1 MDELKAQAESLG
13 IEVDG
18 RWSEKRIQAE
28 IDKALAADPVSD
40 SNGQSI
46 EITVTPAPI
55 TSAAAM
61 ADKVSEILAKSTAQ
75 PGAQKSVTVTNL
87 RDNPNKRL
95 GLKARGQ
102 IVLTADQLGNKH
114 LMARIMH
121 GVETG
126 VLDLS

>member
-1 MDELKAQAESLG
+1 MEELKAQAESLG
-13 IEVDG
+13 IDVDG

-28 IDKALAADPVSD
+28 IDKALGS
-40 SNGQSI
+40 
-46 EITVTPAPI
+46 PAPVEVPVV
-55 TSAAAM
+55 APAPVV
-61 ADKVSEILAKSTAQ
+61 D
-75 PGAQKSVTVTNL
+75 QKSATVTNL

-102 IVLTADQLGNKH
+102 IVLTAEQLADKQ

-126 VLDLS
+126 VLNLS

>member
-1 MDELKAQAESLG
+1 MEELKAQAESLG

-28 IDKALAADPVSD
+28 IDKALDAPALAVEVIDAA
-40 SNGQSI
+40 
-46 EITVTPAPI
+46 PA
-55 TSAAAM
+55 
-61 ADKVSEILAKSTAQ
+61 DLEVAQ
-75 PGAQKSVTVTNL
+75 EEPEAQKSVTVTNL

-102 IVLTADQLGNKH
+102 IALTAEQLADKQ

-121 GVETG
+121 GVESG
-126 VLDLS
+126 VLGLS

>member
-1 MDELKAQAESLG
+1 MEELKAQAESLG
-13 IEVDG
+13 IDVDG

-46 EITVTPAPI
+46 EITVTPAPGM
-55 TSAAAM
+55 SEADMAA
-61 ADKVSEILAKSTAQ
+61 KVSEILAKSTAQ
-75 PGAQKSVTVTNL
+75 PEAQKSVTVTNL

-102 IVLTADQLGNKH
+102 TVLTADQLGNKQ

-126 VLDLS
+126 VLGLS

>member
-1 MDELKAQAESLG
+1 MEELKAQAESLG

-28 IDKALAADPVSD
+28 IDKALDAPAVQVIPAADAVAD
-40 SNGQSI
+40 VI
-46 EITVTPAPI
+46 EPDAEV
-55 TSAAAM
+55 
-61 ADKVSEILAKSTAQ
+61 VEL
-75 PGAQKSVTVTNL
+75 KSVTVTNL

-102 IVLTADQLGNKH
+102 IMLTADQLGNKQ

>member
-1 MDELKAQAESLG
+1 MEELKAQAESLG

-28 IDKALAADPVSD
+28 IDKALAAPAPVSEV
-40 SNGQSI
+40 SGLWRPLP
-46 EITVTPAPI
+46 E
-55 TSAAAM
+55 AAAQSPV
-61 ADKVSEILAKSTAQ
+61 KK
-75 PGAQKSVTVTNL
+75 PVTVTNL

-95 GLKARGQ
+95 GLKGRGQ
-102 IVLTADQLGNKH
+102 IVLTADQLGNKQ

-126 VLDLS
+126 VLGLS

>member
-1 MDELKAQAESLG
+1 MEELKAQAESLG
-13 IEVDG
+13 IDVDG

-28 IDKALAADPVSD
+28 IDKALAADPVPE
-40 SNGQSI
+40 SNDHAVGISL
-46 EITVTPAPI
+46 EPAADNVGEEVGAKLSAYLKKSGTPKP
-55 TSAAAM
+55 
-61 ADKVSEILAKSTAQ
+61 
-75 PGAQKSVTVTNL
+75 VTVTNL

-102 IVLTADQLGNKH
+102 IVLTADQLGNKQ

-126 VLDLS
+126 VLKLI